1 MITKDLILSIISEE
15 KEKFGEYSRL
25 CAHYQI
31 QPDPLALA
39 KHQAK
44 MDTLSFLL
52 KESGSLK
59 I

>member
-1 MITKDLILSIISEE
+1 MLTKDLIFSLISEE
-15 KEKFGEYSRL
+15 KEKFAEYSRL

-31 QPDPLALA
+31 QADTIALA

-44 MDTLSFLL
+44 IELLNFLL

-59 I
+59 S